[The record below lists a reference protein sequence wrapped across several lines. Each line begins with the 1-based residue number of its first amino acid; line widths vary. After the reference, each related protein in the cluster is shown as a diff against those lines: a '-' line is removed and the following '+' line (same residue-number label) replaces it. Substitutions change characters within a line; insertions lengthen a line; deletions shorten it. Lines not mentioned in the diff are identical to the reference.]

1 MDNKKPPFIS
11 LRTKGIALALI
22 AGLIVTF
29 IVSFYLSNKAGKLLY
44 SYKLERMDALGRVFA
59 SNTEYGVLL
68 RDKAVADKLCYGINQ
83 EPDVLFAIIFDKER
97 NIFAGNYGG
106 IPQKYFAYIK
116 NLLDA
121 KAADLAGMTQLIE
134 KDPFAESEIII
145 QPIYASEMEATV
157 GGGLLARAQETEKQI
172 IGYSVIVFSLKSIA
186 QAIQKVHLTI
196 TGISL
201 IVLVV
206 MVACFYFLVNIL
218 IRNLRR
224 LLDTAAKFGRGDL
237 SARVYIHSHDE
248 IEELGEGFNNM
259 AEDLNKITVS
269 RDLLIKETS
278 EREKAQEALRQTL
291 LQHETELEIEVDRKT
306 KELQEAL
313 KQIKRS
319 SMETIYR
326 LSLAAEYRDWDTG
339 EHLLRMTRYAAAIA
353 KKMGL
358 DDKYVEA
365 ILSAALMHDVGKI
378 GIPDHILRKPGKL
391 TPEEWEIM
399 KKHTTIG
406 AQILKDS
413 EAEFIRLAA
422 RIALTHHEKWDGTG
436 YPRRLKGSEIDLAG
450 RIAAV
455 ADVFEAVTSKRPYKE
470 AFSVEKALEIIR
482 EGRGTHF
489 DPQVVDAFFAI
500 QDEIIA
506 INKETNQDESHNLEA
521 LKKRNE
527 NNQ

>member
-1 MDNKKPPFIS
+1 MENKKPHFIS

-29 IVSFYLSNKAGKLLY
+29 IVSFYLSNKAGQLLY

-68 RDKAVADKLCYGINQ
+68 RDRAVADKLCYGINQ

-106 IPQKYFAYIK
+106 IPQKYFAYVK
-116 NLLDA
+116 NLLDTR
-121 KAADLAGMTQLIE
+121 AADLAEMTQLIE

-157 GGGLLARAQETEKQI
+157 GGGLLSTPQETEKHI
-172 IGYSVIVFSLKSIA
+172 IGYSVIVFSLKNIA

-201 IVLVV
+201 IVLFI
-206 MVACFYFLVNIL
+206 MVTCFYFLVNIL

-237 SARVYIHSHDE
+237 SARVHIRSHDE

-269 RDLLIKETS
+269 RDLLIKETA

-291 LQHETELEIEVDRKT
+291 LQHEKELEIEVDRKT
-306 KELQEAL
+306 KELQQAL
-313 KQIKRS
+313 KKNKQAS
-319 SMETIYR
+319 LETIFR

-339 EHLLRMTRYAAAIA
+339 NHLLRMTRYAAAIA
-353 KKMGL
+353 RKMGL
-358 DDKYVEA
+358 DDNYVEA
-365 ILSAALMHDVGKI
+365 ILYAALMHDVGKI

-391 TPEEWEIM
+391 TPEEWKIM

-406 AQILKDS
+406 EQILHDS
-413 EAEFIRLAA
+413 EAEYIKLAA
-422 RIALTHHEKWDGTG
+422 RIALTHHEWWDGTG
-436 YPRRLKGSEIDLAG
+436 YPKGLKGTKIDLAG
-450 RIAAV
+450 RIAAI

-470 AFSVEKALEIIR
+470 AFSVEKAFAIIR

-489 DPQVVDAFFAI
+489 DPQVVDAFFSI
-500 QDEIIA
+500 EDEIIA
-506 INKETNQDESHNLEA
+506 ISKETIQNGTQNLET
-521 LKKRNE
+521 LKKQE
-527 NNQ
+527 K